1 VTVATP
7 GEPGTLRDPR
17 RSLVI
22 GASIALGVL
31 LVLATLLAIGAA
43 VVMAGRPG

>member
-1 VTVATP
+1 MTVATS
-7 GEPGTLRDPR
+7 GEPGPLRDPR

-22 GASIALGVL
+22 GASIALIVL
-31 LVLATLLAIGAA
+31 LVLVALLATGAA